1 MRKTSALTFILD
13 FADHASPQ
21 SPSTDLDSE
30 GPHDR
35 DSCHLEDLA
44 ERTSWTRQLGVFL
57 FKFNVQLKWQVTQV

>member
-1 MRKTSALTFILD
+1 MPKTSALTFILD
-13 FADHASPQ
+13 FADHPSAQ

-57 FKFNVQLKWQVTQV
+57 FNVQLKWQVTQV